1 MMYSY
6 PLWLLLFLVLP
17 LALLW
22 ILNFRTLIK
31 HKVVLVAVLVGCLA
45 VSVPWDILSVEDHI
59 WYFSEPHIVGVWL
72 WGLPVEEYVY
82 ISFVALLASSVT
94 ILVWER
100 YGVKQ

>member
-1 MMYSY
+1 
-6 PLWLLLFLVLP
+6 
-17 LALLW
+17 
-22 ILNFRTLIK
+22 LIK

-45 VSVPWDILSVEDHI
+45 VSVPWDILSVENHI
-59 WYFSEPHIVGVWL
+59 WYFSEPHIVGLWL

-82 ISFVALLASSVT
+82 ISLVALLASSVT